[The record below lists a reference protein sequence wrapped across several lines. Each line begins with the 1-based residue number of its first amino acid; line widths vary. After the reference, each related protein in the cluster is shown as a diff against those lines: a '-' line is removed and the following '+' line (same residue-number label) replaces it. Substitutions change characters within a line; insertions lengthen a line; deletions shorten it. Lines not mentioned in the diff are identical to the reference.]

1 MRLIEVDFVVE
12 DSHLVN
18 LGRHK
23 VVPLLQHRPLPAIH
37 LENAAAVRKL
47 LDCFIYRCSHTEAL
61 PSQLHEVVLS
71 MCRESDFGREFDEGA
86 FVEFEASLALFSVFF
101 AVQVEEMVDFREPL
115 PLHVLQLSVEAR
127 PLPSASRVC
136 AVESQVEEQA
146 VIRLHDHKVF
156 VGVAIRLL
164 DDALVG
170 PIA

>member
-1 MRLIEVDFVVE
+1 
-12 DSHLVN
+12 
-18 LGRHK
+18 
-23 VVPLLQHRPLPAIH
+23 
-37 LENAAAVRKL
+37 
-47 LDCFIYRCSHTEAL
+47 
-61 PSQLHEVVLS
+61 

-170 PIA
+170 PIACMVLISRDHI